1 MSAVAVSVSFDIE
14 RDRELFERLL
24 AQSRKPGSGF
34 TVSSSSERFSS
45 TDEWSERARKRI
57 CKADQVI
64 VICGAHTNEAEG
76 VIGELRITQEE
87 DTPYFLLW
95 GRRDTMC
102 TKPVGAKPTEG
113 MYSWTPDIISEQI
126 SLIGRQAR
134 GEATARALRRPPKP
148 EKTEKTESG
157 PSAP

>member
-1 MSAVAVSVSFDIE
+1 MSAVDVFVSFDIE
-14 RDRELFERLL
+14 WDRELFDQLL
-24 AQSRKPGSGF
+24 AQSREPGSGF
-34 TVSSSSERFSS
+34 TVSSSSERFDS
-45 TDEWSERARKRI
+45 TDEWSERVRKRI

-64 VICGAHTNEAEG
+64 VICGEHTNEAEG

-95 GRRDTMC
+95 GRRGTMC

-113 MYSWTPDIISEQI
+113 MYSWTSEIISEQI
-126 SLIGRQAR
+126 SLITRQAR

-148 EKTEKTESG
+148 EKTQSDASV
-157 PSAP
+157 P